1 MDRLSALERQTDELA
16 ARIRK
21 LERILIE
28 SGIEVQHNR
37 QDHRQHHLQDVDQ
50 HLRPWIVRML
60 GRKNGHRL

>member
-28 SGIEVQHNR
+28 SGIEVQHHR
-37 QDHRQHHLQDVDQ
+37 QDHRQDVDQ
-50 HLRPWIVRML
+50 HLTPWIVRML
-60 GRKNGHRL
+60 GRKNRHRL